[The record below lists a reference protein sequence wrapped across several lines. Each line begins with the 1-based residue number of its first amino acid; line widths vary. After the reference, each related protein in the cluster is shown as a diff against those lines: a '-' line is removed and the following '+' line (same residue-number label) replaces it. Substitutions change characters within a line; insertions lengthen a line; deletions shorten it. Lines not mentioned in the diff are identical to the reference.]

1 MLPIS
6 RHGKA
11 GSYGYVRAHL
21 VVNMTLNSSMEHTYV
36 YGLTGVNIWGS
47 QTWPDIK
54 IGEVPAT
61 IRLFPWE
68 LGDL

>member
-11 GSYGYVRAHL
+11 GSYGYVCAHL

-36 YGLTGVNIWGS
+36 CGLTGVNICGS